1 MRLFL
6 NIISIFILIILL
18 SANSIADK
26 IIVDKNSALNS
37 IRNAISLAK
46 PHDEIIIQ
54 EGYYAEG
61 NILID
66 KPLSLIGI
74 NFPTIDGEGNVEIIT
89 VKSDSVFISGILFKN
104 AGISFL
110 KENAAIRLDEV
121 KDCIIENNKFVRNF
135 FGIYLAKSKKC
146 IIRDNEIEASGKRE
160 TSSGNGIHLWYC
172 KNITINSNKISG
184 HRDGI
189 YLEFVQ
195 STLIKKN
202 YSKNNLRYGLH
213 FMFSDGCTYTEN
225 TFEYNGAG
233 VAVMYTKNVVMNKNV
248 FKNNWGPASFGLLLK
263 DISDSKIEHNHF
275 YKNTS
280 GIYIEGCNR
289 TEVTNNIFEANGW
302 AVKLMANS
310 SDNIFTQN
318 DFMNNSFD
326 IATNSRQ
333 NFSTFNKNFWSKY
346 QGYDL
351 DKNEIGDVPYHPVKL
366 YSIIAEQQQPA
377 IILLHSLFIDI
388 LDIAESIFPA
398 LTPENLVDNAPL
410 MRRIN

>member
-1 MRLFL
+1 MRLWF
-6 NIISIFILIILL
+6 NIIAISLVFFSL
-18 SANSIADK
+18 NSFADK
-26 IIVDKNSALNS
+26 IIVDKKSSLNS
-37 IRNAISLAK
+37 IQKAISIAK
-46 PHDEIIIQ
+46 PHDEIIIKA
-54 EGYYAEG
+54 GYYAEG
-61 NILID
+61 NIIISKALRI
-66 KPLSLIGI
+66 IGI
-74 NFPTIDGEGNVEIIT
+74 GFPTIDGEGKVEIIT
-89 VKSDSVFISGILFKN
+89 VKSDSVFISGIMFKN

-121 KDCIIENNKFVRNF
+121 KDCVIENNKFLRNF
-135 FGIYLAKSKKC
+135 FGIYLAKSEKC
-146 IIRDNEIEASGKRE
+146 IIRNNHIEAFGKRE

-172 KNITINSNKISG
+172 KNITIQSNKIIR

-195 STLIKKN
+195 NTIIKNN
-202 YSKNNLRYGLH
+202 YSNNNLRYGLH

-225 TFEYNGAG
+225 TFEDNGAG
-233 VAVMYTKNVVMNKNV
+233 VAVMYTKNVMMNKNV

-289 TEVTNNIFEANGW
+289 TAVTNNVFEANGW

-310 SDNIFTQN
+310 EDNIFTGN
-318 DFMNNSFD
+318 DFLDNSFD
-326 IATNSRQ
+326 ITTNSRQ
-333 NFSTFNKNFWSKY
+333 NFSTFDKNFWSKY

-351 DKNEIGDVPYHPVKL
+351 NKNDIGDVPYYPVKL
-366 YSIIAEQQQPA
+366 YSIIVEQQQPS
-377 IILLHSLFIDI
+377 IILLHSLFIEM

-398 LTPENLVDNAPL
+398 LTPENLVDKSPL
-410 MRRIN
+410 MRRVN

>member
-1 MRLFL
+1 MRLGW
-6 NIISIFILIILL
+6 NIISIIFLFIFF
-18 SANSIADK
+18 SANSFADK
-26 IIVDKNSALNS
+26 IIVDKKSSLNS
-37 IRNAISLAK
+37 IQKAISLAK
-46 PHDEIIIQ
+46 PHDEIIIK
-54 EGYYAEG
+54 EGYYSEG

-66 KPLSLIGI
+66 KPLHITGI
-74 NFPTIDGEGNVEIIT
+74 NFPIIDGNNKVEIIT
-89 VKSDSVFISGILFKN
+89 VISDSVFISGIIFKN
-104 AGISFL
+104 AGISYL
-110 KENAAIRLDEV
+110 EENAAIRLDEV
-121 KDCIIENNKFVRNF
+121 KDCVIENNKFVRNF
-135 FGIYLAKSKKC
+135 FGIYLSKSEKC
-146 IIRDNEIEASGKRE
+146 IIRNNEIKASGKKE

-172 KNITINSNKISG
+172 KNINILSNKIIG

-195 STLIKKN
+195 NTLIKNN

-213 FMFSDGCTYTEN
+213 FMFSDDCTYTEN
-225 TFEYNGAG
+225 IFEDNGAG

-289 TEVTNNIFEANGW
+289 TEINNNIFEANGW

-310 SDNIFTQN
+310 ADNIFTQN

-333 NFSTFNKNFWSKY
+333 NFNTFKGNYYSKY
-346 QGYDL
+346 SGYDL
-351 DKNEIGDVPYHPVKL
+351 NKDGIGDVPYHPVKL
-366 YSIIAEQQQPA
+366 YSIIVEQQRPA
-377 IILLHSLFIDI
+377 LVLLNSLFISL
-388 LDIAESIFPA
+388 LDIAESVFPS
-398 LTPENLVDNAPL
+398 LTPETLVDLSPNL
-410 MRRIN
+410 RRIN

>member
-1 MRLFL
+1 MRLFS
-6 NIISIFILIILL
+6 NISSIFILFILL
-18 SANSIADK
+18 SANSFADK
-26 IIVDKNSALNS
+26 IIVDKKTSLNS
-37 IRNAISLAK
+37 IQQAITIAK
-46 PHDEIIIQ
+46 PHDEIIIK

-61 NILID
+61 NILIN
-66 KPLSLIGI
+66 KPLCIRGI
-74 NFPTIDGEGNVEIIT
+74 NFPTIDGEGKVEIIT
-89 VKSDSVFISGILFKN
+89 VTSDSVIISGIIFKN

-121 KDCIIENNKFVRNF
+121 KDCVIENNKFVRNF
-135 FGIYLAKSKKC
+135 FGIYLAKSEKC
-146 IIRDNEIEASGKRE
+146 IIRNNEIEASGKRE

-172 KNITINSNKISG
+172 KNITIQSNKISG

-195 STLIKKN
+195 NTLIKNN

-225 TFEYNGAG
+225 TFEDNGAG

-289 TEVTNNIFEANGW
+289 IEVQNNIFEANGW
-302 AVKLMANS
+302 AIKLMANS

-326 IATNSRQ
+326 IATNSKQ
-333 NFSTFNKNFWSKY
+333 NFSTFYKNYWNKY

-366 YSIIAEQQQPA
+366 YSIITEQQQPA

-398 LTPENLVDNAPL
+398 LTPENLVDNSPL

>member
-1 MRLFL
+1 MRLWSNIWAIFFL
-6 NIISIFILIILL
+6 TLL
-18 SANSIADK
+18 FSANSFAEK
-26 IIVDKNSALNS
+26 IIVDKKSSLNS
-37 IRNAISLAK
+37 IRKAISLAK
-46 PHDEIIIQ
+46 AGDEIII
-54 EGYYAEG
+54 EDGYYAEG

-66 KPLSLIGI
+66 KPLHIIGI
-74 NFPTIDGEGNVEIIT
+74 NFPTIDGEGKDEIIT

-121 KDCIIENNKFVRNF
+121 KGCIIENNKFVNNF
-135 FGIYLAKSKKC
+135 FGIYLAKSEKC
-146 IIRDNEIEASGKRE
+146 ILRNNVIEAFGKRE

-225 TFEYNGAG
+225 NFENNGAG

-289 TEVTNNIFEANGW
+289 IGVRNNIFEANGW
-302 AVKLMANS
+302 AIKLMANS

-326 IATNSRQ
+326 ISTNSRQ
-333 NFSTFNKNFWSKY
+333 NFSTFNKNYWNKY
-346 QGYDL
+346 KGYDL

-366 YSIIAEQQQPA
+366 YSIITEQQQPA